1 VTFLLAT
8 THHDYDSNI
17 SHLSS
22 MAEPPTARPS
32 PVLFRI
38 HAQATHKNK
47 KVSALTISDEIYA
60 ASATASYC
68 NLNNTSLICPVDIST
83 VDHIDNVVITLFC
96 IPVPSTSEEEKEN
109 ENEKETKTKIEES
122 FASININIGDYRDA
136 PAPKKNKKNKYVTT
150 SSSDMSTKMS
160 TKMSKRG
167 KLKFGQDEKTR
178 ELKRQATGVG
188 EVSSNGRRKHIAR
201 WRTGYI
207 AFKIKGSS
215 LPEKLIKNKS
225 GMRTFNLMNL
235 ATAVQP
241 TTTAVA
247 VAANTTKGT
256 NTTKGESS
264 IIDITLTLKTLMRTQ
279 SNASSDELANMN
291 IESDLK
297 RFAKDRKNLQL
308 VLAIVIMFL
317 VVGAIFYPL
326 VEEWTVLDSLY
337 FGVVTLTTIGYGDM
351 GPTTD
356 SAKIFTAIYV
366 FFGVAIVA
374 TLIGMA
380 TTFLIEAAALRA
392 EVEKREKRE
401 AGFKDSD
408 SDDSEEEEEEEEE
421 EEGEGDIE
429 EGSAVVLPIEG
440 DDSTSSLQT
449 NKKTCWSRCFKRL
462 PFFFYEFL
470 PAFVCCSVGIIV
482 MMYAQDVSFA
492 DAFYWSIV
500 TGTTVGYGDVSPL
513 VPVTRGFALVYLF
526 FSVVTMGKAL
536 SAFGSLL
543 EADDGHKESLLNR
556 KLDEKFIISLD
567 QDGTGEVSEFEYLSA
582 MMVLLEYVQ
591 QDDIDN
597 VMKAFR
603 KLDIDGSG
611 SLTVEDLSHS
621 EFGHV
626 SKIQKNL
633 RRPHKV
639 FKDCDTNSNGT
650 LEATEV
656 RTALKM
662 LGSQM
667 NDDDFNEMFQTMD
680 KNDDGAVNYAEFKAV
695 LYQQIVYSAIDNDV
709 DGSLDREEIRE
720 SFKCILKMNVTDK
733 EFQVFY
739 DQMDCDSDGS
749 VSFVEYKKF
758 FQNPQKQKEKIILA
772 RKNAKAREVR
782 GGSDYSVYVEEEK
795 KVESSGDTDRSY
807 M

>member
-1 VTFLLAT
+1 
-8 THHDYDSNI
+8 
-17 SHLSS
+17 
-22 MAEPPTARPS
+22 MAEPPAATPS

-68 NLNNTSLICPVDIST
+68 NLNNTDLICAVDISR

-96 IPVPSTSEEEKEN
+96 IPVPPEEEKEN
-109 ENEKETKTKIEES
+109 ESEKETKIEES

-150 SSSDMSTKMS
+150 SSSDMS

-207 AFKIKGSS
+207 AFKIKGSN
-215 LPEKLIKNKS
+215 LPEKLNKNKS
-225 GMRTFNLMNL
+225 GMRTLNLMNL

-241 TTTAVA
+241 TTTPVG
-247 VAANTTKGT
+247 VGANKTKGA
-256 NTTKGESS
+256 KKRESS

-279 SNASSDELANMN
+279 SNASSQELAKIN

-297 RFAKDRKNLQL
+297 RYAKDRKNLQL

-401 AGFKDSD
+401 AGFEDSD
-408 SDDSEEEEEEEEE
+408 SDDSEVEEEEEEEE
-421 EEGEGDIE
+421 EEGIE

-440 DDSTSSLQT
+440 DRTSLQT

-462 PFFFYEFL
+462 PFFFYEIL
-470 PAFVCCSVGIIV
+470 PAFICCSVGIIV

-543 EADDGHKESLLNR
+543 EVDDGHTESLLNR

-603 KLDIDGSG
+603 KLDLDGSG

-626 SKIQKNL
+626 SNIKKNL

-639 FKDCDTNSNGT
+639 FKDCDTNNNGT

-667 NDDDFNEMFQTMD
+667 NDDDFNHMFQTMD
-680 KNDDGAVNYAEFKAV
+680 KNDDGAVNYAEFKTV

-709 DGSLDREEIRE
+709 NGSLDREEIRE
-720 SFKCILKMNVTDK
+720 SFKYILKMNVTDK

-739 DQMDCDSDGS
+739 DQMDCDYDGS

-772 RKNAKAREVR
+772 RKNAKAKEVR
-782 GGSDYSVYVEEEK
+782 GGSAYSVYVEEEK
-795 KVESSGDTDRSY
+795 KDESIGDTDRS
-807 M
+807 